1 MSILYNLFHP
11 SFDADGSFLRF
22 TGRLP
27 ESDVV
32 EQIVHITV
40 KPLLTLHRA
49 PHRYPLFYKPF
60 QYKRRFVIL
69 SAQTVEHEDQQDIK
83 LLFFRFPLDFLQFV
97 SICRGDL
104 KA

>member
-1 MSILYNLFHP
+1 MAVSYTHLDVYKRQLIDRTVAERDRTAHVVSILYNLFHP

-27 ESDVV
+27 ESDAV

-49 PHRYPLFYKPF
+49 PHRYPLFYKPC
-60 QYKRRFVIL
+60 
-69 SAQTVEHEDQQDIK
+69 
-83 LLFFRFPLDFLQFV
+83 LLYTSPIGRA
-97 SICRGDL
+97 RG
-104 KA
+104 